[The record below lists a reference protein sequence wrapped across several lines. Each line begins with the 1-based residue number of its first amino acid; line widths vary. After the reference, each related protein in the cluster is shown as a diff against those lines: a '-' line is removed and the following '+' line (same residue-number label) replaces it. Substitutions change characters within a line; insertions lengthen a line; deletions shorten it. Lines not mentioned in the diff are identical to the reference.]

1 MKFKFARIIF
11 CFFLFP
17 FISYGQKNLS
27 KEDLAFWKDKAK
39 PLLQENCWKCHGA
52 EKKIRGDLVLTTRQ
66 GILDGGEIGP
76 AVDLDKP
83 EASLLLQMVS
93 YEDEDHQ
100 MPPKGKLSDEQIA
113 ILGSWVKRGLPFHPE
128 DEIQF
133 HHEKEENWS
142 NTVVNERT
150 KAHWVYVKP
159 IDHSPPSGTG
169 AKHPIDAFI
178 LDKLNKSGLPANQ
191 PAKPSALLRRAHFD
205 LIGLP
210 PELDQVDAFVEDHSE
225 KVFEETIDRLLASP
239 HYGEKWGRH
248 WLDLVRYAETNGY
261 ERDGDKPMAW
271 RYRDYVIRAF
281 NENKPYDRF
290 VQEQLAGDELPEA
303 DEDAITATGFHRLGI
318 WDDEPADR
326 ELARYDYLDDILRTS
341 GDIFLAMSIGCDG
354 AMITKS
360 IRYPRRITI
369 PCFLSSPTCLLM
381 EKEIPIWLR

>member
-52 EKKIRGDLVLTTRQ
+52 EKKIRGDLVLTTRK

-150 KAHWVYVKP
+150 KAHWASIKP

-178 LDKLNKSGLPANQ
+178 LDKLNKSGLPANE
-191 PAKPSALLRRAHFD
+191 PAQPSALLRKAHFD

-210 PELDQVDAFVEDHSE
+210 PELDQVDAFWKIIRKRHSR
-225 KVFEETIDRLLASP
+225 KQSTACLPLPTTVKNGAGTGLIWSAMRKPTA
-239 HYGEKWGRH
+239 
-248 WLDLVRYAETNGY
+248 TNGM
-261 ERDGDKPMAW
+261 ETSPWPGD
-271 RYRDYVIRAF
+271 
-281 NENKPYDRF
+281 
-290 VQEQLAGDELPEA
+290 
-303 DEDAITATGFHRLGI
+303 TAT
-318 WDDEPADR
+318 
-326 ELARYDYLDDILRTS
+326 T
-341 GDIFLAMSIGCDG
+341 
-354 AMITKS
+354 
-360 IRYPRRITI
+360 
-369 PCFLSSPTCLLM
+369 
-381 EKEIPIWLR
+381 